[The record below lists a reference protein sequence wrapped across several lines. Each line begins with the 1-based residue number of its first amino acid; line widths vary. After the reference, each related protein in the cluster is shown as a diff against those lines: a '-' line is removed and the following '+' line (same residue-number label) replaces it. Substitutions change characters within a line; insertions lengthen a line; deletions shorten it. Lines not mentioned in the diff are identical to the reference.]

1 MMTAESKSLVDEA
14 KTVESLLKRLET
26 ETPLSDAMETFKRIF
41 EHWGFEHEDE
51 DIERE
56 YLDDFVDE
64 NTGELKIISVA
75 SSDFGLNFYVIYAET
90 WKDTLKYRQKLVK
103 NLLNFTSGTSDI
115 SFANFILIL
124 GVIENPKSERHKYWK
139 FIIPIYQRK
148 LESAKLNVYVIDPEE
163 KKFRTLAANIAK
175 VAMELRGYETLS
187 ASLIRDVL
195 DKYMLVKPLTE
206 EFFKEYKRNYYDLKN
221 WIKKRYGSKL
231 KALCPDDYLLTGE
244 STEIPKAKREE
255 IFVERAAKTFAHTL
269 FNRLM
274 FVYFL
279 QKKGWIVDINALRK
293 DLRDEV
299 DVRNFVRWLHDHY
312 EEHGGNFYRDYL
324 RVLFLYAMNR
334 PRRDYRRKDI
344 DAIKSVPSPVVRDV
358 FLYGVPYFNG
368 GLFSPVEIAGVNLD
382 EVITEIDDKLMTEIV
397 MGFFEAYNFTVT
409 EETPYEVE
417 VAVDPAML
425 GKIYES
431 LIAEEEQVESEEE
444 RRASGIFYTPR
455 SEVDFMCRMAVYEY
469 LERNTKLD
477 KDVLM
482 RFVFTPSYEWDP
494 KSLSWEEIDALEKAL
509 NEVKVVDPAA
519 GSGAFLVGMYHLLIE
534 LHEKLTEDSVV
545 TYKKKLEI
553 IRDNIYGVDI
563 KDWAIR
569 VAKLRLWLAL
579 IEGEG
584 KLPNEPILPNLETK
598 LAVGDSLAP
607 PHFVL
612 KVGGKKKVVEIP
624 LAKFRESLK
633 LLWAKKGASEAIV
646 AYKELVRKYYLGEK
660 IDGKPVMLGDIERA
674 KWGALQEFLERA
686 LEEELKAKEKKE
698 VRLLLEAVKNED
710 FSALEK
716 PPFIWELD
724 FPDVMLEKR
733 GFDIVIAN
741 PPYVRQEKIYPEY
754 YDLAEFQMLPKKEQ
768 EKLKKD
774 YKNKIKA
781 HMEAII
787 VEKFESEMR
796 LPGRSDLYAYF
807 FIQSVNLLNPRG
819 SLVFITSNSW
829 LDVDFGKALQ
839 EFFLRFTHLKAVID
853 YTRRSFEQA
862 DVNTVITV
870 LTRKPR
876 ELFNTVG
883 EECVNFV
890 LLKRSFDE
898 VGLDTVGKLLECY
911 AGKVKGIEVFGGKVY
926 SYEDDDVRIRSVLTV
941 ELAKMGGVK
950 VGPRQILRVKKE
962 KSSLDWWMKEHEI
975 VEGEIPYYT
984 LQSEYKGMKWGGILI
999 RAPRIFY
1006 VILDKGK
1013 GKLVKLGEIAE
1024 VRRGFTTGA
1033 NEFFYLE
1040 PIKNPKEW
1048 PVCKICGRVHK
1059 PGEGLVAVKN
1069 KAGWE
1074 GYIEEE
1080 FLRPVVKS
1088 PREIKK
1094 ILIDVNN
1101 LGTRVFMCGLSKE
1114 SLLQS
1119 KKLHALAYIE
1129 WGEKQKSKGHQGKQ
1143 RSGIP
1148 LPQLESFRNREFWY
1162 KLTPIGPF
1170 EFFCNRFFNDRLFF
1184 AYPSEPVLAD
1194 QTLYGGILKHTP
1206 YPWSREAQVAL
1217 LNSTVEALIA
1227 SFLGRVGLGEGV
1239 LQYAVYEMEDLLVV
1253 NEEKLNL
1260 SKEQL
1265 EQLIQAFERMAN
1277 RPIKSIFEELGLPK
1291 PNRDLSNINPE
1302 DVSLDKVLPDRRE
1315 LDRVIFEALGLT
1327 EEEQLEVYKAVVELV
1342 KARLVKA
1349 KTFSKKGKR

>member
-1 MMTAESKSLVDEA
+1 MTTESKSLVDEA

-26 ETPLSDAMETFKRIF
+26 ETSISDVMETFRKIF

-51 DIERE
+51 DIERD

-64 NTGELKIISVA
+64 NTGELRIISVA
-75 SSDFGLNFYVIYAET
+75 SSDLGLNFYVIYAET

-103 NLLNFTSGTSDI
+103 NLLNFTSFTSDI

-124 GVIENPKSERHKYWK
+124 DVIENPKSKRHKYWK
-139 FIIPIYQRK
+139 LIIPIYQRK

-163 KKFRTLAANIAK
+163 KKFRTLATNIAK
-175 VAMELRGYETLS
+175 VAMELRGHDTLS
-187 ASLIRDVL
+187 ASLIRDAL
-195 DKYMLVKPLTE
+195 SEYMLVRPLTE

-221 WIKKRYGSKL
+221 WIKKIYGPKL
-231 KALCPDDYLLTGE
+231 RALCPDDYLLTDE
-244 STEIPKAKREE
+244 LTEIPKAKREE
-255 IFVERAAKTFAHTL
+255 IFVERAAKTFAHTF

-279 QKKGWIVDINALRK
+279 QKKGWIVDLSALRK

-299 DVRNFVRWLHDHY
+299 DVRNFVKWLHDQY

-334 PRRDYRRKDI
+334 PRRGYSRKDI

-382 EVITEIDDKLMTEIV
+382 EVITEIDDRLMTEIV
-397 MGFFEAYNFTVT
+397 MGFFEEYNFTVT

-455 SEVDFMCRMAVYEY
+455 SEVDFMCRMAIYEY

-477 KDVLM
+477 KNVLR

-509 NEVKVVDPAA
+509 NEVKIVDPAA

-534 LHEKLTEDSVV
+534 LHEKLTEDNRV

-584 KLPNEPILPNLETK
+584 RIPNEPILPNLETK

-612 KVGGKKKVVEIP
+612 KIGNKKKVIEIP

-646 AYKELVRKYYLGEK
+646 AYKELVRKYYMGEK
-660 IDGKPVMLGDIERA
+660 IDGKPVTLRDIERA

-698 VRLLLEAVKNED
+698 VKLLLEAVKNED

-768 EKLKKD
+768 NKLKKD
-774 YKNKIKA
+774 YKNKIKT
-781 HMEAII
+781 HMETII
-787 VEKFESEMR
+787 NEKFKSDMA

-807 FIQSVNLLNPRG
+807 FIQGVNLLNPKG
-819 SLVFITSNSW
+819 ALVFITSNSW

-839 EFFLRFTHLKAVID
+839 EFFIRTTHLKAVID

-870 LTRKPR
+870 LTRKPPK
-876 ELFNTVG
+876 LFNLLDEKSFT
-883 EECVNFV
+883 NFV
-890 LLKRSFDE
+890 LLKRDFGEVDMETLNKILEPHFDE
-898 VGLDTVGKLLECY
+898 
-911 AGKVKGIEVFGGKVY
+911 KGIEVFGGIVH
-926 SYEDDDVRIRSVLTV
+926 SSEDDDVRVRSVKAV
-941 ELAKMGGVK
+941 ELAKMGGFK
-950 VGPRQILRVKKE
+950 VQEFLKGT
-962 KSSLDWWMKEHEI
+962 
-975 VEGEIPYYT
+975 YT
-984 LQSEYKGMKWGGILI
+984 LQGEYKGMKWGGILI

-1013 GKLVKLGEIAE
+1013 GKLVRLGEIAE

-1088 PREIKK
+1088 PQEIRTYRIRPEDLK
-1094 ILIDVNN
+1094 L
-1101 LGTRVFMCGLSKE
+1101 RVFLCNLSKE
-1114 SLLQS
+1114 EL
-1119 KKLHALAYIE
+1119 KKQGKVHALEYIE
-1129 WGEKQKSKGHQGKQ
+1129 WGENKGYQNKPTC
-1143 RSGIP
+1143 RA
-1148 LPQLESFRNREFWY
+1148 RNPWWALGDRKIGSLASMMSYNTRFPFWLNDIALCDARLYDIY
-1162 KLTPIGPF
+1162 KKLDISSELLASVLNTTLVPIIIELT
-1170 EFFCNRFFNDRLFF
+1170 
-1184 AYPSEPVLAD
+1184 
-1194 QTLYGGILKHTP
+1194 
-1206 YPWSREAQVAL
+1206 
-1217 LNSTVEALIA
+1217 
-1227 SFLGRVGLGEGV
+1227 GRANLGEGA
-1239 LQYAVYEMEDLLVV
+1239 LDFKVYETAEILVV
-1253 NEEKLNL
+1253 NPKIF
-1260 SKEQL
+1260 SQSQTQQL
-1265 EQLIQAFERMAN
+1265 LQAFERMAN
-1277 RPIKSIFEELGLPK
+1277 REIKSIFEELGLPK
-1291 PNRDLSNINPE
+1291 PDRDLSNINPK
-1302 DVSLDKVLPDRRE
+1302 DVSLDRVLPDRRE
-1315 LDRVIFEALGLT
+1315 LDKVIFEALGLT
-1327 EEEQLEVYKAVVELV
+1327 EEEQLEVYRAVVELV

-1349 KTFSKKGKR
+1349 KTFSKKKGKR